1 MVEMPVP
8 SKREEKWMRGQL
20 GASCETYDRCA
31 SVFLPFILWTASKSV
46 TSAQWPSLPDS
57 LLSSLNMDTAASTS
71 CQEIRCGACGQNKPG
86 YDIVHVGS
94 AENGY
99 RPLCSRCLN
108 TEVAKAAGMGGFE
121 HAAFESI
128 GISDCNGEIHEF
140 HFRIRLLVTGIA
152 LDAFELRDGNPAG
165 YIFQIIGDLGED
177 QFVLF
182 GRLVEKMR
190 RALSVEHLK
199 RGENG
204 FEISDQRIVRGRIA
218 WDESQGGYLPL
229 LVIDGREI
237 NWDELGHMLM
247 TFEGWQFK
255 LTISDKSEEL

>member
-1 MVEMPVP
+1 
-8 SKREEKWMRGQL
+8 
-20 GASCETYDRCA
+20 
-31 SVFLPFILWTASKSV
+31 
-46 TSAQWPSLPDS
+46 
-57 LLSSLNMDTAASTS
+57 MDTATSTS

-86 YDIVHVGS
+86 YDIAHVGS

-108 TEVAKAAGMGGFE
+108 TEVAKAAGMEGFE

-128 GISDCNGEIHEF
+128 GISDCNGEIHAF
-140 HFRIRLLVTGIA
+140 HFRTRLLVSGIA

-165 YIFQIIGDLGED
+165 YIFQIIGNLGED

-190 RALSVEHLK
+190 RALSVKHLNNDDY
-199 RGENG
+199 GLQ
-204 FEISDQRIVRGRIA
+204 ISDQGIVRGRIES
-218 WDESQGGYLPL
+218 DESPDGGLPL
-229 LVIDGREI
+229 LVIDGSEI
-237 NWDELGHMLM
+237 SWEQFGHMLM